1 MTNLYGKAQQM
12 AKGNSAKKTQKSVS
26 SLTTAREKPK
36 MVPSVSAMNPGQ
48 KNALRAIAAKE
59 NHIVFIDGIAGT
71 GKTFISASWGLE
83 MLIKGHFDRMI
94 ITRPYVEAGEQL
106 GFLPGSYD
114 DKIAPF
120 MIPITDVFNEHMT
133 GDMIKE
139 LVEDKRIVTL
149 PLAYMRGVTF
159 KKAFVLLDE
168 AQNATPKQMHLFLTR
183 IGEGSKLVI
192 TGDTKQSDLGPY
204 NGFKDAIERLDGLAD
219 KGLEIIGLDP
229 KSVVRHCII
238 PEIDARYSAKPADK
252 R

>member
-1 MTNLYGKAQQM
+1 M
-12 AKGNSAKKTQKSVS
+12 AKGNAKKAPKSIS
-26 SLTTAREKPK
+26 SLTPVREKPK
-36 MVPSVSAMNPGQ
+36 MVPSVSGMNPGQ

-71 GKTFISASWGLE
+71 GKTFIAASWGLE

-94 ITRPYVEAGEQL
+94 VTRPYVEAGENL

-133 GDMIKE
+133 GETIKE
-139 LVEDKRIVTL
+139 LVDGGRIKTL

-168 AQNATPKQMHLFLTR
+168 AQNCTPKQMHLFLTR
-183 IGEGSKLVI
+183 IGEGSKMVV
-192 TGDTKQSDLGPY
+192 TGDIKQSDLGPY
-204 NGFKDAIERLDGLAD
+204 NGFKDALDRLEGM
-219 KGLEIIGLDP
+219 KEHGLEIVGLDP
-229 KSVVRHCII
+229 FSVVRHGII
-238 PEIDARYSAKPADK
+238 PHIDVRYSDK